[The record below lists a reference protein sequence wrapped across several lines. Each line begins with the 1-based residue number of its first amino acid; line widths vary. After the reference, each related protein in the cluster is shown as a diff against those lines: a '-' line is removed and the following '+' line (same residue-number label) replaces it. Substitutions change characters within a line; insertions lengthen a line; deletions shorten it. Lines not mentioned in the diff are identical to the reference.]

1 MMNTFT
7 LSLLKKC
14 EDEFNKQDIYTDW
27 KVEKMEYE
35 KKKASFTEEKRTE
48 KEEELEFRRMKIKK
62 RMLGNIKFSKC
73 LEHMLH
79 CSSPSHN
86 QRSSAVSW
94 RIVQVRCAQRKVY

>member
-14 EDEFNKQDIYTDW
+14 DDEFNKQDIYTDW

-48 KEEELEFRRMKIKK
+48 KEE
-62 RMLGNIKFSKC
+62 
-73 LEHMLH
+73 
-79 CSSPSHN
+79 
-86 QRSSAVSW
+86 
-94 RIVQVRCAQRKVY
+94 